1 MADPIGIRQNNPGN
15 IRFGAGFD
23 GEQEGD
29 SGFGAYPTPVAG
41 GTALIKNLVAYDV
54 KHGLNTVQGIVGRWA
69 PRNENDTTAYINSVA
84 ADLGVGSGDVLNMKD
99 PGTLAKLAT
108 AISKHEG
115 NGTVFNGDFYGA
127 LTSNNP
133 ELAAYIASQ
142 KMPSFSKSQARSAA
156 YRANPGAPGEPA
168 MNVNNMTAIDAVWN
182 QPDVIGEAAALQAGR
197 EIAAQTR
204 WAGMGES
211 FVDSLVNNTVT
222 GRIVDMTQRGAVDPN
237 FKIGEQQMDQMGTA
251 GILRNKPLS
260 DFVSG
265 AYNEEDFQRRLEL
278 SQERLDYFQRA
289 SNTAGLQSAG
299 VGTMQLIGG
308 MADPVAIIATL
319 GAGWAANAARAGA
332 TASIGASAAGG
343 AVGNIAVS
351 EFVNRMDNQEF
362 SWTELLSQGIQGA
375 ALGTLGHLL
384 GGQRAAGER
393 SPAPGQPIAE
403 IDPVLTP
410 IAAAVQESMQS
421 NLAHSWERGRTR
433 AVDPLAAAFS
443 RDGIS
448 TELHDVPTTPVF
460 GTARPEPTA
469 KAAHAGFATEEGYVA
484 PSGAEL
490 SARTGYT
497 PVSTLADERYN
508 RLHDQGVVVELRSA
522 ADLPA
527 ASPFHAKYGEAI
539 PDDAKA
545 FYSPQDDR
553 VYVFRD
559 RLTPEEA
566 ADPTGLMMHEVG
578 VHYGL
583 ERMVGTQNFTKLLQS
598 IENATDPR
606 VLEAKARVPKDTPE
620 HIKLEE
626 ALGYLVEKH
635 PQLAVVSR
643 IVSTVRNWLR
653 ENVPAF
659 RRMALTPNDVIQY
672 VRGSAKNAAK
682 YGKKSMDTTFPFV
695 WHGSPVKGIEQMD
708 LRFSGTGEGASAY
721 GFGHYVTSEKG
732 TALDYRNKES
742 QRRGLNAEEGGLYR
756 LRVNTSQDRI
766 MRWDRPLSEQ
776 PSIQAMLKGHV
787 EFAPGETGQAVYERL
802 TKQLGSQKAASEYL
816 NEAGVHGL
824 RYDTG
829 RSRGT
834 PNPNSNYVLF
844 HDDHL
849 DITNRYSRGA
859 NPVYPTNA
867 ARVQMR
873 MSKVAQDI
881 ADRAST
887 WAEDASPETKVQR
900 ERLEKWYNEQRVKV
914 GADKVAT
921 WIDSPGL
928 LVQRD
933 KSKVAR
939 YLGANLFEDASGIG
953 KRESTVAMDY
963 ERTQFGYKA
972 MAMPAIKENLVKGFT
987 PWEKAQYMM
996 GFAKAAEDRVWR
1008 QVAEYREGHRKALQA
1023 GVKWE
1028 TDAPDHVKAL
1038 AKTLDDFYDKVTAD
1052 GRLAGNPYADAVRG
1066 SGFVGFM
1073 PYAWQWQKIAD
1084 AHSKDAPRF
1093 AALHENLT
1101 QQYAER
1107 IVDPAIDELLKK
1119 NPNAAPDEV
1128 KNLRDRMNEKVG
1140 HLVDTKINDI
1150 MSDPQSRIDHFEQK
1164 FEVVAGDLLKENFD
1178 GQVIDA
1184 NLLQQFKEQLADIRT
1199 DRSRTEMDLT
1209 RKVNGISLLDFMDHN
1224 GERMVTQGAHRFA
1237 GLNALARKGFIA
1249 ESDATAALEAA
1260 RKDGASR
1267 EALQALDFGFRS
1279 FGLGQL
1285 RNHERAAFST
1295 MRNFTYAATMG
1306 KLGLSVLADASNVI
1320 AASGVGGFMRAIGG
1334 SFSKN
1339 TEFLKQ
1345 MAIDAPSL
1353 LGQDYRLHGL
1363 TPDVSATGRMMIG
1376 EGSNLNRMSQRATQL
1391 VSWLNGSNTIGTM
1404 LHRGFL
1410 PVFAEDLLRTVNTMK
1425 VERDAKG
1432 NTRIVS
1438 EGGMSAQRLAD
1449 LGIDRETMGRI
1460 KSQLDQFDA
1469 GRERGG
1475 RINWDKWE
1483 DQVAADKL
1491 IEAMHRGT
1499 YQTFQRALVGEAPMW
1514 LSESNA
1520 GSLFGQFRRYGIV
1533 STEKQLARNIA
1544 IGDINTVNAFVLG
1557 TAWAGMLYYARL
1569 QLNSAGKTNEQ
1580 KQKYIEDNTKGFKL
1594 AAGVFTL
1601 MNMSGVLPDALNLG
1615 ELAFGGSAYNQVGSP
1630 VAAMGYLGNVGT
1642 ALHSAGSLATGQSA
1656 NHGQDTKNIL
1666 RIAPL
1671 ANSIVGTY
1679 VANSIAAK

>member
-23 GEQEGD
+23 GEEEGD
-29 SGFGAYPTPVAG
+29 KGFGAYPTPVAG

-115 NGTVFNGDFYGA
+115 NGAVFNGDFYKA
-127 LTSNNP
+127 LTGNNP

-142 KMPSFSKSQARSAA
+142 KMPSFSKQQARSAA
-156 YRANPGAPGEPA
+156 YRANPYSPGEPG
-168 MNVNNMTAIDAVWN
+168 MNHNDTAAIDAVWN
-182 QPDVIGEAAALQAGR
+182 QPDVIGQAATLQAGR

-204 WAGMGES
+204 WAGLGES
-211 FVDSLVNNTVT
+211 FVDSWVNNTVT
-222 GRIVDMTQRGAVDPN
+222 GRIIDMTKRGEVDPN
-237 FKIGEQQMDQMGTA
+237 FKIEQEQFDQMATA
-251 GILRNKPLS
+251 GVLQNKQLS

-265 AYNEEDFQRRLEL
+265 AYNAEDFQRRLEL
-278 SQERLDYFQRA
+278 AQERNDYFQRA
-289 SNTAGLQSAG
+289 SNTAGLASAG
-299 VGTMQLIGG
+299 ATTMQLIGG

-332 TASIGASAAGG
+332 AASVGASAMGG
-343 AVGNIAVS
+343 AVGNIAVG
-351 EFVNRMDNQEF
+351 EFVNHADNQQF
-362 SWTELLSQGIQGA
+362 SWGELISQGIQGA

-384 GGQRAAGER
+384 SHNKAAAGER
-393 SPAPGQPIAE
+393 APAPGTPVPE
-403 IDPVLTP
+403 IDPVLRP

-421 NLAHSWERGRTR
+421 NLNAAWEAGRR
-433 AVDPLAAAFS
+433 VAANPLAAFS
-443 RDGIS
+443 RDGLS
-448 TELHDVPTTPVF
+448 AELHDVPTSPAF
-460 GTARPEPTA
+460 SLKPKLAG
-469 KAAHAGFATEEGYVA
+469 AAVSEEHAA
-484 PSGAEL
+484 L
-490 SARTGYT
+490 SAGDIGARTGYT
-497 PVSTLADERYN
+497 PVSTLLDSRYN
-508 RLHDQGVVVELRSA
+508 RLHDQGVIMELRTAS
-522 ADLPA
+522 DLNA

-539 PDDAKA
+539 PEDAKA

-559 RLTPEEA
+559 RLSAAEA
-566 ADPTGLMMHEVG
+566 ADPTGLIMHEVG

-583 ERMVGTQNFTKLLQS
+583 ERMVGTENFSKLLKAVDDAQ
-598 IENATDPR
+598 DPR
-606 VLEAKARVPKDTPE
+606 VLEAKTRVPKDTPE

-626 ALGYLVEKH
+626 ALGYLAEKH
-635 PQLAVVSR
+635 PQLAVTSR
-643 IVSTVRNWLR
+643 IVSSIRNWLR
-653 ENVPAF
+653 DNIPAF
-659 RRMALTPNDVIQY
+659 RRMALTTNDVLQY
-672 VRGSAKNAAK
+672 VRGSVKNARK
-682 YGKKSMDTTFPFV
+682 HGKLSMDSTFPFV
-695 WHGSPVKGIEQMD
+695 WHGSPVRGIEQMD
-708 LRFSGTGEGASAY
+708 LRFAGTGEGAHAY

-732 TALDYRNKES
+732 TAIDYRNKEAT
-742 QRRGLNAEEGGLYR
+742 RRGLAADEGGLYR
-756 LRVNTSQDRI
+756 LRVNTTQDRI

-776 PSIQAMLKGHV
+776 PSIQALLKGHV
-787 EFAPGETGQAVYERL
+787 PFEAGETGQAVYERL
-802 TKQLGSQKAASEYL
+802 SKKLGGQKAASEYL

-824 RYDTG
+824 RYDSG

-849 DITNRYSRGA
+849 DISNRYSRGA
-859 NPVYPTNA
+859 AQVFPSNA
-867 ARVQMR
+867 ARVQLR
-873 MSKVAQDI
+873 MSKVASDI
-881 ADRAST
+881 ADRASK
-887 WAEDASPETKVQR
+887 WVEDTSPESKAQR
-900 ERLEKWYNEQRVKV
+900 ERLEKWYNEQRVNL

-928 LVQRD
+928 IVQRD

-939 YLGANLFEDASGIG
+939 YLGAHLFEDATGIG
-953 KRESTVAMDY
+953 KRESTVAIDY

-972 MAMPAIKENLVKGFT
+972 MALPSLKENLVKGFT
-987 PWEKAQYMM
+987 PMEKAQYMM

-1008 QVAEYREGHRKALQA
+1008 QVAEERLAHRAANEA
-1023 GVKWE
+1023 GVKFE
-1028 TDAPDHVKAL
+1028 SSAPDHIRAM

-1066 SGFVGFM
+1066 GGFVGFM
-1073 PYAWQWQKIAD
+1073 PYAWQWERIAD

-1119 NPNAAPDEV
+1119 NPAAAPDEI

-1140 HLVDTKINDI
+1140 HLVDTKLNDL
-1150 MSDPQSRIDHFEQK
+1150 MADPQSRINHFDQK
-1164 FEVVAGDLLKENFD
+1164 FEVIAGDLLKENFD
-1178 GQVIDA
+1178 GAVIDA

-1199 DRSRTEMDLT
+1199 DRNRTELDLT
-1209 RKVNGISLLDFMDHN
+1209 RKVNNVSLLDFMDHN
-1224 GERMVTQGAHRFA
+1224 GERMVTHGSHRFA
-1237 GLNALARKGFIA
+1237 GLNALARKGFID
-1249 ESDATAALEAA
+1249 EGDATAALEAA

-1267 EALQALDFGFRS
+1267 ETLQALDFGFRS

-1295 MRNFTYAATMG
+1295 LRNFTYAATMG
-1306 KLGLSVLADASNVI
+1306 KLGLSVLADAANVI
-1320 AASGVGGFMRAIGG
+1320 AASGVSGFMRAIGG

-1345 MAIDAPSL
+1345 MAVDAPSL
-1353 LGQDYRLHGL
+1353 LGQDYRLHSL
-1363 TPDVSATGRMMIG
+1363 TPDVSATGRVMLG

-1391 VSWLNGSNTIGTM
+1391 VSWLNGSNVVGTM

-1410 PVFAEDLLRTVNTMK
+1410 PVFAEDLLRTI
-1425 VERDAKG
+1425 KG
-1432 NTRIVS
+1432 EN
-1438 EGGMSAQRLAD
+1438 GGMSLRRMAD
-1449 LGIDRETMGRI
+1449 VGLDPETMGRI
-1460 KSQLDQFDA
+1460 KAQLDQFDK

-1475 RINWDKWE
+1475 RINWDQWE
-1483 DQVAADKL
+1483 DQAAADKL

-1499 YQTFQRALVGEAPMW
+1499 YQTFQRAMVGEAPMW

-1533 STEKQLARNIA
+1533 SSEKQLARNVA
-1544 IGDINTVNAFVLG
+1544 IGDMNTVNAFVLG

-1569 QLNSAGKTNEQ
+1569 QLNSMGKTDAQ

-1601 MNMSGVLPDALNLG
+1601 MNMSGVLPDTLNLG
-1615 ELAFGGSAYNQVGSP
+1615 ELVFGGTAYNQVGSP
-1630 VAAMGYLGNVGT
+1630 IAAMGYLGNIGT
-1642 ALHSAGSLATGQSA
+1642 AMHSAGSLATGQSA
-1656 NHGQDTKNIL
+1656 NKGQDAKNIL